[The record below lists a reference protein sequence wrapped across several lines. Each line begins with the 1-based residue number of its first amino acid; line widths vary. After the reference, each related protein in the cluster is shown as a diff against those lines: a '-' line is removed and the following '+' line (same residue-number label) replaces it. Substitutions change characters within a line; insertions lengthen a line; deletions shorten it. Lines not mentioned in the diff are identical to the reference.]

1 MSYYPPPYA
10 LQELQPPFAGMS
22 TAHAGAKRKSDA
34 SMGEEDDDYV
44 PSSSKP
50 ATKKPRA
57 SKAKATVDPHAQAK
71 QLVQAIVGNPNGF
84 VLPPDQAAI
93 RGQLVLIAQYAS
105 ALSVGDAAGAEG
117 TRIVKAMSEDKL
129 DEAADKLARAA
140 LSQIKKQMV
149 WKPSCKA
156 GNAKWMYQAV
166 FQRFMQ
172 LPELPKYKAAKI
184 TLEQL
189 YNILD
194 TRYIETSIRY
204 GSLRITSPNINVKW
218 NKDSGEFS
226 LSGTGYV
233 TCARNQVLDRDWT
246 SMVPLHAAAFL
257 PPPSPNRNMR
267 IHTPQPPEES
277 WADAESFSDD
287 EASPSNGQGWRYIDP
302 DSGSRVVS
310 RSLSVRSRRSSLG
323 EGQSQ
328 RDLKITFESEDGQRT
343 WVESAN
349 LFTEDSPLFMELVDQ
364 DKRAEVFIPDP
375 ITKLPG
381 LRRPLVRRSIKG
393 SITRLKYNLEGV
405 TPFDFESL
413 LAGLRP
419 KLGQEIPYERLCPLL
434 VLATD
439 WGFESIRNYAIAA
452 LSKHSDPP
460 VPRILLARRAKVS
473 QWLLDAY
480 VALSTRITP
489 LTKFEASAL
498 GMESVL
504 KVSDARGKVL
514 ERRLSLIAGPR
525 PGTFLGKWTFFHGG
539 CWVVASAAWRKA
551 LTEEKYQKPT
561 GSGGS
566 RSVGPVQAMDAAL
579 KDMARDGRGLCLE
592 CRRRKGIAEWLDLGA
607 DEALARKL
615 FKYVTG
621 EEVEVWV
628 R

>member
-10 LQELQPPFAGMS
+10 LQELQPPFVGMS
-22 TAHAGAKRKSDA
+22 TAQAGAKRKSDA

-84 VLPPDQAAI
+84 VLPPDQVAI
-93 RGQLVLIAQYAS
+93 RTHLVLIAQYAS

-117 TRIVKAMSEDKL
+117 TRIVKAISEDKL

-149 WKPSCKA
+149 WKPSCKT
-156 GNAKWMYQAV
+156 GGAKWMYEGIAPDSAV

-172 LPELPKYKAAKI
+172 LPEPPKYKTAKI

-194 TRYIETSIRY
+194 SRYIQTSIRY
-204 GSLRITSPNINVKW
+204 GSLRITSPTINVKW

-226 LSGTGYV
+226 LSGTGYI
-233 TCARNQVLDRDWT
+233 T
-246 SMVPLHAAAFL
+246 SFL

-277 WADAESFSDD
+277 WADASDGAQESFDDDD
-287 EASPSNGQGWRYIDP
+287 ETSPWNNRGWRHFDP
-302 DSGSRVVS
+302 DSQESRIVS
-310 RSLSVRSRRSSLG
+310 LSPSVRSRRSSLG
-323 EGQSQ
+323 EGQSPADK
-328 RDLKITFESEDGQRT
+328 RDPKITFESEDGQRT

-349 LFTEDSPLFMELVDQ
+349 LFIEDSPLFMELVDQ

-405 TPFDFESL
+405 TPFDFDSL

-419 KLGQEIPYERLCPLL
+419 KLGREIPYERLCPLL

-480 VALSTRITP
+480 VTLSTRITP
-489 LTKFEASAL
+489 LTKFEANAL
-498 GMESVL
+498 GMESIL
-504 KVSDARGKVL
+504 KVSDARARVL

-551 LTEEKYQKPT
+551 LTEERYQKPV
-561 GSGGS
+561 SAGGS
-566 RSVGPVQAMDAAL
+566 KSVGPVQAMDAAL

-615 FKYVTG
+615 FQDVIG